1 MVLLNSALFMTKTL
15 DFIISFRLHVF
26 YQAPCY
32 NTGALSCIYTLSKR
46 NGFISHYSG
55 PRKVKQAS
63 SICCFALFLSSFLK
77 YTYCMFEPRVRNC
90 IQCLKS
96 FQKIKQMLGVYR
108 FVI

>member
-1 MVLLNSALFMTKTL
+1 MTKTL

-32 NTGALSCIYTLSKR
+32 NTGALRLSKR
-46 NGFISHYSG
+46 NGFISHFSG

-77 YTYCMFEPRVRNC
+77 YTYCMFESGGKKLYSVFKMFSKNQTG
-90 IQCLKS
+90 I
-96 FQKIKQMLGVYR
+96 G
-108 FVI
+108 